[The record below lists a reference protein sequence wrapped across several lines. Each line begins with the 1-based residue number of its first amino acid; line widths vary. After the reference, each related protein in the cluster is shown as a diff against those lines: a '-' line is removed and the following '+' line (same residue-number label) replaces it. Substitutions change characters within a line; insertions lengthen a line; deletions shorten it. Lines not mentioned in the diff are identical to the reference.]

1 MRVGR
6 LAIAVVVVV
15 GLVWAMRTA
24 PRPEPLYPLKPA
36 EPGAELG
43 SAHAPRECG
52 TITGRV
58 IWDGAAPTIPPLDL
72 PLSSLIPSR
81 TRSIPNPNA
90 LRVQSSRVAGAI
102 VWLRGVEPVRS
113 RPWDHPPVSVEATE
127 LELVTRQGGERVRTG
142 IVRRGEEVSFSA
154 PVADRHSIRGRGAA
168 FFTDLLFVPNRKTPR
183 ILPDEGIVELT
194 SATGA
199 YWHRAYLAVSDHPYL
214 TRTNEQGE
222 FRLPVVPSGSYDLVC
237 WLPNW
242 RVVRLER
249 DPELVVHV
257 RMVFGADVEKNQ
269 AVRVA
274 SGETTQAE
282 FRLGEADFRHPDQAS
297 RAP

>member
-6 LAIAVVVVV
+6 LAVAVVVVV

-24 PRPEPLYPLKPA
+24 PRPKPIYPLTPA

-43 SAHAPRECG
+43 SAHDPRECG

-58 IWDGAAPTIPPLDL
+58 VWDGAAPAIPPLDL
-72 PLSSLIPSR
+72 PRSSLIPSK

-90 LRVQSSRVAGAI
+90 LRLQDSRVAGAV
-102 VWLRGVEPVRS
+102 VWLRGVEPARS

-127 LELVTRQGGERVRTG
+127 LELVTRQGDERVRPG
-142 IVRRGEEVSFSA
+142 IVRRRDAVSFSA
-154 PVADRHSIRGRGAA
+154 READRHSIRGRGAA
-168 FFTDLLFVPNRKTPR
+168 FFTDLLFTPNRITAR
-183 ILPDEGIVELT
+183 LLAEEGIVELT

-199 YWHRAYLAVSDHPYL
+199 YWHRTHLAVSDHPYL
-214 TRTNEQGE
+214 TRTNERGE
-222 FRLPVVPSGSYDLVC
+222 FRLPAVPSGSYDLVC

-257 RMVFGADVEKNQ
+257 RMVFEPDVEKKQ
-269 AVRVA
+269 TVRVSA
-274 SGETTQAE
+274 GEMTEAE
-282 FRLGEADFRHPDQAS
+282 FHLGEADFR
-297 RAP
+297 